1 MKYQNSC
8 IGKHQQGAVLATS
21 LLLLLVL
28 TLVAVTAMDTSNLSY
43 RMASNNIYHD
53 QSFNNSESARIS
65 STSVLQ
71 EYLYEGEWT
80 NVLLPIG
87 LSVAT
92 GGGELIQAN
101 GDTEDRYLN
110 SSLQKDLEFSSGGIT
125 ADIYV
130 LRGPTALNSAGAG
143 SAQWKGYGGTGVAAG
158 AAGGAYKFYEFRSVG
173 TNQSGAQ
180 SWTASDYKYV
190 Q

>member
-1 MKYQNSC
+1 MKRHYSC
-8 IGKHQQGAVLATS
+8 IGSRQTGAVLATA
-21 LLLLLVL
+21 LLILLVL
-28 TLVAVTAMDTSNLSY
+28 TLVAVTAMDSSNLSF
-43 RMASNNIYHD
+43 RMSVNSTYHD

-80 NVLLPIG
+80 NVILPTG
-87 LSVAT
+87 LSVAA
-92 GGGELIQAN
+92 GGGELIEAN

-110 SSLQKDLEFSSGGIT
+110 SSLQKDLQFSSQGIT

-130 LRGPTALNSAGAG
+130 LRGPTVLNSAGAG

-158 AAGGAYKFYEFRSVG
+158 ASGGAYKFYEFRSVG
-173 TNQSGAQ
+173 TNKSGAQ